1 VWGTENLP
9 GSDLHDLYP
18 DVIPKL
24 SPEEISPCTFG
35 QPGCTRAIFVEAIAK
50 RRRIHLPNTTP
61 SYSNSAFAMLGL
73 VLESASGAPYAD
85 ALRRLLVDPLGM
97 KDTTA
102 SAPRNSSRGVI
113 VGSETAVGWDLML
126 DDAWVGTGALFSTPN
141 DMSVIGRAILS
152 SSLLSPNTTRAWM
165 KPTSHTSSLFGA
177 VGRPW
182 EIHRAVLGPAENNR
196 VVDLYT
202 KTGNLGG
209 YGCKFVLVPDYNVG
223 FVVMMAGQS
232 SKTSNEL
239 SGIIVDQ
246 LLPALDEAARVEADS
261 AFAGNYRAANGLNTT
276 LRLSSIPGNPG
287 LRIEELVSNGTDLVR
302 YFFGSPQ
309 SFQMYPTNIMSEDG
323 KRVSWRMNPISH
335 VDRGPFSACSSWAL
349 LDRPTYG
356 VYGRDEVEFYLGEDG
371 KAVAAEPKPLKIVLQ
386 RQ

>member
-1 VWGTENLP
+1 VWGLENLP
-9 GSDLHDLYP
+9 GGDLHDLYP

-35 QPGCTRAIFVEAIAK
+35 QSGCTRAIFVEAIAK
-50 RRRIHLPNTTP
+50 RRRIHVPNTTP
-61 SYSNSAFAMLGL
+61 AYSNSAFAMLGL
-73 VLESASGAPYAD
+73 VLESATGAPYAD
-85 ALRRLLVDPLGM
+85 ALRRLLVDPLGV

-113 VGSETAVGWDLML
+113 VGSETAVGWDIIL

-141 DMSVIGRAILS
+141 DMSIVGRAILS
-152 SSLLSPNTTRAWM
+152 SSLLSSNTTRAWM

-182 EIHRAVLGPAENNR
+182 EIYRVVLGLAENNR

-202 KTGNLGG
+202 KAGNLGG
-209 YGCKFVLVPDYNVG
+209 YGCKLVLAPDYDVG
-223 FVVMMAGQS
+223 FVVMMAGQRT
-232 SKTSNEL
+232 KTSNEL

-246 LLPALDEAARVEADS
+246 LLPALEEAARVEADI
-261 AFAGNYRAANGLNTT
+261 AFAGNYRAADGLNTT
-276 LRLSSIPGNPG
+276 LRLSSIPGTPG
-287 LRIEELVSNGTDLVR
+287 LRIEQLVSNGTDLVR
-302 YFFGSPQ
+302 LFLGSPQ
-309 SFQMYPTNIMSEDG
+309 SFQMYPTNIMSGDG
-323 KRVSWRMNPISH
+323 KKVSWRMSPIYG
-335 VDRGPFSACSSWAL
+335 VGTGPFSACSSWAA

-356 VYGRDEVEFYLGEDG
+356 VYGQDEVEFHLGEDG
-371 KAVAAEPKPLKIVLQ
+371 KAVAAEPKPLKVVLQ